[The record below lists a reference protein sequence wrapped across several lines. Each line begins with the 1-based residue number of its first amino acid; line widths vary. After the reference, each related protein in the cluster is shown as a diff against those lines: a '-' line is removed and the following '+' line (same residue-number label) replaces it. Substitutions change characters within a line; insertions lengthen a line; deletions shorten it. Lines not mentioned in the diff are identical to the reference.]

1 MANRHLARTM
11 AMQALF
17 EWDFR
22 EIKPEIDEIVAHVKD
37 DFASDFDDEGYVAR
51 QVNGVIKKVAEID
64 EALTHFAP
72 EWPIAEMTSTDRNIL
87 RLGVYELLFDEAI
100 PSKVAIN
107 EAIEL
112 GKAFGGGASGKF
124 VNGVLGAIFKN
135 QLADGKVKEVDKA
148 KNKEVVLETED
159 GMEEINEEEVI
170 D

>member
-22 EIKPEIDEIVAHVKD
+22 EEKPEIDEIIAHVKE
-37 DFASDFDDEGYVAR
+37 DFASDFDDEGYVDK
-51 QVNGVIKKVAEID
+51 QVKGVIKNRKDID

-72 EWPIAEMTSTDRNIL
+72 EWPIADMTSTDRNIL
-87 RLGVYELLFDEAI
+87 RLGVYELMFDDAI

-112 GKAFGGGASGKF
+112 GKAFSGGASGKF
-124 VNGVLGAIFKN
+124 VNGVLAAIYKK
-135 QLADGKVKEVDKA
+135 QIADGKVKEVDK
-148 KNKEVVLETED
+148 KS
-159 GMEEINEEEVI
+159 EEANDEEKS